1 MFAFPNDGVGTKITS
16 FWSWDGVCICADRLK
31 NENLRL
37 QSAKIPQ
44 IFVLTFII
52 LCYNWL
58 KTR

>member
-1 MFAFPNDGVGTKITS
+1 MFAFPNDGVGTKIAS
-16 FWSWDGVCICADRLK
+16 FWPWDGVCICADRLK

-52 LCYNWL
+52 LCYN
-58 KTR
+58 